1 MERTRIP
8 VSANKTVTQ
17 RPARGGLSRRS
28 NSCMDLRNYG
38 TTPHTTPL
46 SNWNAQS
53 TSKINE
59 IARRQVSVKP
69 TLKSVPQRG
78 ATTAST
84 VKVGSKRPAPPVSAP
99 TNAKVSRPPKIPAY
113 DYKARFNSLLEKHK
127 VVQQASQDKDAALA
141 AAQSQCEKL
150 TENEKILESAL
161 DQSRRWDLEKVA
173 KLNELNSTVAALQQI
188 VLEKDAA
195 FADVQGQ
202 CEKLAEQNKK
212 LQSDLDQLNQDA
224 TEKAEKLSQL
234 NYIVSTLEQTGR
246 EKDAALAAAHCT
258 CEKLTEKTNEL
269 LSDLEQSKRVG
280 VDNELKIKELTA
292 TVCALEQDLLKTR
305 ETNLAQEKLIEFY
318 GTTIQEHEDVRRIMH
333 NQIQDLKGTIRVF
346 CRVRPPLPSE
356 EEKPLYSIAYVD
368 EATLEIRK
376 TKDLTHNTSSKTTD
390 APLEFVFDKVF
401 EPEASQ
407 TEVFTELSQLIQSAM
422 DGYHVCVFA
431 YGQTGSGK
439 TYTMQG
445 GDCSSPGIIPQ
456 TVDLIFKLIAK
467 YEKIGW
473 CYTVQAS
480 FLEIYNE
487 TIRDLLNIHNKEQ
500 LEIRF
505 NEGRGTTVTNLTT
518 KPVHSPQELHTLI
531 SYATQNRAV
540 AVTNYNEHS
549 SRSHV
554 VAKITLSGVHLDS
567 IYSGSVSLVDLA
579 GSESAKTTCS
589 ERMAETKN
597 INKSL
602 SALGSVMN
610 ALQNKDSHIP
620 YRNTKLT
627 YLLQSSLGGNS
638 KTLMFVNI
646 APFQECYGESINALR
661 FASKVKEVKL
671 MMKKNKTT
679 IKN

>member
-8 VSANKTVTQ
+8 VSATKNVVQ
-17 RPARGGLSRRS
+17 PPARRGLSRRS
-28 NSCMDLRNYG
+28 NSCVDLRSCV
-38 TTPHTTPL
+38 TTPL
-46 SNWNAQS
+46 SRWNAQS
-53 TSKINE
+53 TSNINE
-59 IARRQVSVKP
+59 MIRKPVSVKP
-69 TLKSVPQRG
+69 TLKSIPQKVVPK
-78 ATTAST
+78 AST
-84 VKVGSKRPAPPVSAP
+84 VKVGSKRTAPPVSAP
-99 TNAKVSRPPKIPAY
+99 TSAKVSRPAKIPLY

-141 AAQSQCEKL
+141 AAQSQCKKL
-150 TENEKILESAL
+150 MENEMILESAL
-161 DQSRRWDLEKVA
+161 DQSRRWDMEKAA
-173 KLNELNSTVAALQQI
+173 KLTELNSTVSAHQQ
-188 VLEKDAA
+188 VLLDKDAA
-195 FADVQGQ
+195 LADVQNQ
-202 CEKLAEQNKK
+202 CDKLTEQKKK
-212 LQSDLDQLNQDA
+212 LESDLDQLNQDA
-224 TEKAEKLSQL
+224 LERAVKLNQL
-234 NYIVSTLEQTGR
+234 DSTVSSLRQTLL
-246 EKDAALAAAHCT
+246 EKDAALAAAHCE
-258 CEKLTEKTNEL
+258 CEKLTEKGNKL
-269 LSDLEQSKRVG
+269 FSDLEQSNQVG
-280 VDNELKIKELTA
+280 VDRELKIKELTA
-292 TVCALEQDLLKTR
+292 TVCALRQDLLRTQ
-305 ETNLAQEKLIEFY
+305 ETNLGQEKLIEFY
-318 GTTIQEHEDVRRIMH
+318 GATIQEHEDVRRIMH

-356 EEKPLYSIAYVD
+356 EDKPLCNIAYVD

-376 TKDLTHNTSSKTTD
+376 IKELTHNSSGRITD
-390 APLEFVFDKVF
+390 ASMEFVFDKVF
-401 EPEASQ
+401 QPEASQ
-407 TEVFTELSQLIQSAM
+407 TEVFSELSQLIQSAM

-445 GDCSSPGIIPQ
+445 DDRLAPGIIPQ
-456 TVDLIFKLIAK
+456 TVNLIFKLIAK

-473 CYTVQAS
+473 HYTVEAS

-487 TIRDLLNIHNKEQ
+487 SIRDLLNIDSKEQ
-500 LEIRF
+500 LEICF
-505 NEGRGTTVTNLTT
+505 NEGRGTTVRNLTT
-518 KPVHSPQELHTLI
+518 KPVHSPQELRTLV

-567 IYSGSVSLVDLA
+567 VYSGSLSLVDLA

-646 APFQECYGESINALR
+646 APFQECYSESINALR

-671 MMKKNKTT
+671 MMKKK
-679 IKN
+679 